1 MIFRMQGE
9 SSLAA
14 LLGIGHAEDSG
25 IAANGSLTRPA
36 RSPSSRTKPSHNAV
50 NRMARAAPSSM

>member
-36 RSPSSRTKPSHNAV
+36 RSPRRGRRLHTT
-50 NRMARAAPSSM
+50 RWTGWRAPSSM